1 MVTKFRFLQVVAWR
15 NDPTTSGEDVNY
27 CYAAAP
33 HENDYDVV
41 SEELVRKIVNSVC

>member
-1 MVTKFRFLQVVAWR
+1 MQELG
-15 NDPTTSGEDVNY
+15 NDPTTIGENVNY